1 VPFLSIVVP
10 IYNEQAHLKEILK
23 RVRAVEI
30 EGGKEIICVDDCSR
44 DGTWDLLQ
52 DEAKEL
58 DTRVLRHPHNM
69 GKGAAVR
76 TGLAE
81 VKGDVVLIQD
91 ADLEYDP
98 ADYPCLLAPIRS
110 GQAEVVYGSRFL
122 GKRERMYTANAAGN
136 RLVTLVCNLL
146 FGTGLTDMETCYKVF
161 PAGIAKSL
169 NLVSERWGFD
179 PEITAKILRLGYRIH
194 EVPISYRGRS
204 FDEGKSIR
212 WQDGFSV
219 LVALLRFRL
228 LW

>member
-1 VPFLSIVVP
+1 MPFLSIVMP
-10 IYNEQAHLKEILK
+10 IYNEQAHLKEILR
-23 RVRAVEI
+23 RVRSVEI

-58 DTRVLRHPHNM
+58 DTRILRHPHNM

-81 VKGDVVLIQD
+81 VTGEVVLIQD

-110 GQAEVVYGSRFL
+110 GRAEVVYGSRFL

-161 PAGIAKSL
+161 PAGIATRL